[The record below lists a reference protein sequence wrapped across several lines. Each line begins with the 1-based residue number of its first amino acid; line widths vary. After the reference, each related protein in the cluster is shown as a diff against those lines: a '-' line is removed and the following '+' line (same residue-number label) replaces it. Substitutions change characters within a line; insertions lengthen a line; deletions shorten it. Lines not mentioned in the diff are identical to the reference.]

1 MTNIT
6 MVIIFDGEQYQ
17 PSVLGFYR
25 QTQSKKQSKTQ
36 NINIIYQATSMDNN
50 KYVTPGKL
58 LPFDIS
64 LASKL
69 Q

>member
-1 MTNIT
+1 

-36 NINIIYQATSMDNN
+36 QQQQQR
-50 KYVTPGKL
+50 
-58 LPFDIS
+58 PFNG
-64 LASKL
+64 L
-69 Q
+69 

>member
-1 MTNIT
+1 

-50 KYVTPGKL
+50 KYVTSGKL

-69 Q
+69 L